1 MRLRANGQLYSTCN
15 SNRDP
20 FCISPVQFNIFTFFA
35 VEYSQLTIKYISVA
49 EILTFEVY
57 CATIITVQYVFKYLG
72 RDHSHNVI
80 IIKYPNTIFNL
91 T

>member
-1 MRLRANGQLYSTCN
+1 MHLRANGQLYSTCN

-20 FCISPVQFNIFTFFA
+20 LYLSSTIEYFYFFA
-35 VEYSQLTIKYISVA
+35 VEYSKLTIKYISVA

-57 CATIITVQYVFKYLG
+57 CATTITVQYVFKYLG
-72 RDHSHNVI
+72 TDHSHNVI